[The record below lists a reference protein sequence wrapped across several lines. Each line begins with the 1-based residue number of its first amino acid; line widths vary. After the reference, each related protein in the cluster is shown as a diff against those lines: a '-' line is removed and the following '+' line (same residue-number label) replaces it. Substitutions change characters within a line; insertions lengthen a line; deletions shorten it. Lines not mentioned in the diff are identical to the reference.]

1 MLNRRRK
8 RQAAVDEP
16 LEITHA
22 EMNAA
27 IDSGDAT
34 PLGPGL
40 GWVARYGRGWWVEYE
55 DGWLRVLDDA
65 AERDLDAVAARLA
78 SAGAIAAVDSR
89 DSASPSRPGDE
100 ENGDE
105 GIR

>member
-1 MLNRRRK
+1 MLDRWRRR
-8 RQAAVDEP
+8 QDSADEP
-16 LEITHA
+16 RKITHA

-27 IDSGDAT
+27 IDSGDAA

-40 GWVARYGRGWWVEYE
+40 GWMARYGRGWWVEYE
-55 DGWLRVLDDA
+55 HGWLRVIDEA

-78 SAGAIAAVDSR
+78 SAGAIAAVDAPDAR
-89 DSASPSRPGDE
+89 SPSEPGDE
-100 ENGDE
+100 SNGDE

>member
-8 RQAAVDEP
+8 RQDTADEP
-16 LEITHA
+16 RQIMHA

-27 IDSGDAT
+27 VDSGDAA

-55 DGWLRVLDDA
+55 HGWLRVLDEA

-78 SAGAIAAVDSR
+78 EATAIAGADVADANG
-89 DSASPSRPGDE
+89 PSEPGDE
-100 ENGDE
+100 ENAE
-105 GIR
+105 E